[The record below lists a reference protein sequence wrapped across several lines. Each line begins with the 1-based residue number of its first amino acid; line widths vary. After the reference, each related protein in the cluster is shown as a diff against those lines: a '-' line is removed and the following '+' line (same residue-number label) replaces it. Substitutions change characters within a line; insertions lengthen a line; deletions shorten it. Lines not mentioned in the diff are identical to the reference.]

1 MFPPDLLT
9 GDHTD
14 EDHMDSVSV
23 APALAGPVWPAYV
36 DITPLGFY
44 RCLWCE
50 SSQLQSS
57 EVLEMHLRGK
67 DHTKR
72 CYNSSISPYG
82 SETHLQEVTEYVK
95 LYGHDPYARL
105 QPWPECIVE
114 EGIFYVCRCCGNRK
128 FQTQRAVNEHLL
140 EASHIDR
147 AGRFDDVSPM
157 RQRPPSDNHQAASPA
172 TSSDAWMRDPAWPDC
187 IVDDEDGMHWRCSL
201 CAKKFNA
208 HGIVDAHLEHPKHL
222 AKLKGGGEF
231 GQPSLGDLD
240 PIRERARELQRME
253 RLATHIDPVRRECRL
268 CERRFES
275 GKETDDHVEDLG
287 HLSAFYEFL
296 VDKVV

>member
-1 MFPPDLLT
+1 
-9 GDHTD
+9 
-14 EDHMDSVSV
+14 
-23 APALAGPVWPAYV
+23 
-36 DITPLGFY
+36 
-44 RCLWCE
+44 
-50 SSQLQSS
+50 
-57 EVLEMHLRGK
+57 
-67 DHTKR
+67 
-72 CYNSSISPYG
+72 
-82 SETHLQEVTEYVK
+82 
-95 LYGHDPYARL
+95 
-105 QPWPECIVE
+105 
-114 EGIFYVCRCCGNRK
+114 
-128 FQTQRAVNEHLL
+128 
-140 EASHIDR
+140 
-147 AGRFDDVSPM
+147 
-157 RQRPPSDNHQAASPA
+157 
-172 TSSDAWMRDPAWPDC
+172 
-187 IVDDEDGMHWRCSL
+187 MHWRCSL